1 MGVLAMLAKGFFD
14 FMTVAVVADLLS
26 LTSICAIIIAVDA
39 AFGVDFLSDAIA
51 RPFDVAF
58 TDFNDSLSGGIC
70 QCVVADVPCSSAGLT
85 PAKPGH
91 AGACAVCPAAGGA
104 DKVSQLLAGLPEL
117 HGTGGGVHPGL
128 CFGQIPALILAH
140 GALPGPLHLADLVL
154 GVFFSAVLDVPGVE
168 LFKALL
174 RPGRRCAQLR
184 EDGEKGVAAVPAA
197 QPCSGAVAGGGFK
210 LAADGVGCR
219 DSAKR
224 HTAGKICVSL
234 RLMGQM
240 LCYTSDSDPMI
251 SQSRAVSGVL
261 SEPPGCFM
269 GDILLEGGTGKMILF
284 YIAVFFAAFFGRL
297 LKK

>member
-1 MGVLAMLAKGFFD
+1 MRIVKCEAVNVDGGGFQVNHSGFGQLCGGAKVLYDYNIFLLFFIA
-14 FMTVAVVADLLS
+14 FRRPAC
-26 LTSICAIIIAVDA
+26 LT
-39 AFGVDFLSDAIA
+39 
-51 RPFDVAF
+51 
-58 TDFNDSLSGGIC
+58 
-70 QCVVADVPCSSAGLT
+70 AGA
-85 PAKPGH
+85 PAKPCH

-140 GALPGPLHLADLVL
+140 GALSGPLHLADLVP
-154 GVFFSAVLDVPGVE
+154 GVSTAVVLDVPGVE

-184 EDGEKGVAAVPAA
+184 EDGKEGVAAIPAA
-197 QPCSGAVAGGGFK
+197 KSSPSAVSGGGFK

-219 DSAKR
+219 DSTKR

-234 RLMGQM
+234 RLMGQI

-251 SQSRAVSGVL
+251 SQSRAVSGVF

-269 GDILLEGGTGKMILF
+269 GDILLEKGTGKMILF
-284 YIAVFFAAFFGRL
+284 YIAVFFAAFLGRL

>member
-1 MGVLAMLAKGFFD
+1 MGLLAMLAKGFFD

-26 LTSICAIIIAVDA
+26 LTSICAVIIAVDA
-39 AFGVDFLSDAIA
+39 AFGVGFLSDAIA

-91 AGACAVCPAAGGA
+91 AGACTVGSAAGG
-104 DKVSQLLAGLPEL
+104 D
-117 HGTGGGVHPGL
+117 
-128 CFGQIPALILAH
+128 
-140 GALPGPLHLADLVL
+140 
-154 GVFFSAVLDVPGVE
+154 
-168 LFKALL
+168 
-174 RPGRRCAQLR
+174 
-184 EDGEKGVAAVPAA
+184 
-197 QPCSGAVAGGGFK
+197 FK

-219 DSAKR
+219 DSTKR

-234 RLMGQM
+234 RLMGQI

-269 GDILLEGGTGKMILF
+269 GDILLEKGTGKMILF
-284 YIAVFFAAFFGRL
+284 YTAVFFAAFFGRL

>member
-26 LTSICAIIIAVDA
+26 LTSICAVIIAVDA
-39 AFGVDFLSDAIA
+39 AFGVGFLSDAIA

-91 AGACAVCPAAGGA
+91 AGACTVG
-104 DKVSQLLAGLPEL
+104 
-117 HGTGGGVHPGL
+117 
-128 CFGQIPALILAH
+128 
-140 GALPGPLHLADLVL
+140 
-154 GVFFSAVLDVPGVE
+154 SA
-168 LFKALL
+168 
-174 RPGRRCAQLR
+174 
-184 EDGEKGVAAVPAA
+184 
-197 QPCSGAVAGGGFK
+197 AGGGFK

-219 DSAKR
+219 DSTKR

-240 LCYTSDSDPMI
+240 LCYTSDALHKSV
-251 SQSRAVSGVL
+251 RERCLVFLGVKL
-261 SEPPGCFM
+261 MQGRKAHKSP
-269 GDILLEGGTGKMILF
+269 
-284 YIAVFFAAFFGRL
+284 AFWRGF
-297 LKK
+297 